1 MFDRIQERMAR
12 KLQVPTADQA
22 LPGRSAPAYR
32 VPVAHDVLGAPL
44 VGAWPEGFEEA
55 GFGMGCFWGAEKAFW
70 QIPGVYTTV
79 VGYGQGIT
87 PHPTYEEVCSGNTG
101 HNEVVQVVWD
111 PAKVSFDDLLRAFWE
126 GHDPTQ
132 GMRQGNDLGTQY
144 RSGIYWTT
152 DAQKDAAEE
161 SRRMYQKALH
171 ASGMGDITTEIEKF
185 DNFYPAEEYHQQYL
199 HKVPGGYC
207 GLGGTGVSCPIGT
220 GTSLSD

>member
-1 MFDRIQERMAR
+1 MAR

-22 LPGRSAPAYR
+22 LPGRTAPAYR
-32 VPVAHDVLGAPL
+32 VPATHDVLGAPL
-44 VGAWPEGFEEA
+44 LGAWPDGFEEV

-87 PHPTYEEVCSGNTG
+87 PNPTYEEVCSGNTG

-111 PAKVSFDDLLRAFWE
+111 PGKVSFDDLLRAFWE

-152 DAQKDAAEE
+152 EAQKDLAEE

-199 HKVPGGYC
+199 NKVPGGYC

-220 GTSLSD
+220 GTSVPD